1 MAASKENR
9 FLKPLKIMTAKK
21 IGEKNMSEVT
31 LKDKMAELTSIVK
44 NVEAFKSKNP
54 ELVANLQVLVSY
66 DNKVYARISEGEEDL
81 NLELY

>member
-1 MAASKENR
+1 
-9 FLKPLKIMTAKK
+9 MTAKK

>member
-1 MAASKENR
+1 
-9 FLKPLKIMTAKK
+9 MTAKK

-31 LKDKMAELTSIVK
+31 LKDKMTELTSIVK